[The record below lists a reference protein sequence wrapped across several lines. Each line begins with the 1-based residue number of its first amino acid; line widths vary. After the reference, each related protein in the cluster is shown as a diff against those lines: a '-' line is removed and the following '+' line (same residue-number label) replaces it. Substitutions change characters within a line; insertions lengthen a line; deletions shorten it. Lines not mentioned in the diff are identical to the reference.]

1 MIFTF
6 KIEWALIHLKGRN
19 RDENIIFIGPI
30 HDPDRAQRRHRGL
43 CHRLYPR
50 RDPGCLAADS
60 TKQVADA
67 LNKQHAME
75 ELYASAEAFSNTV
88 MQLYEA
94 MGFFRKAEE

>member
-1 MIFTF
+1 MS
-6 KIEWALIHLKGRN
+6 G
-19 RDENIIFIGPI
+19 
-30 HDPDRAQRRHRGL
+30 
-43 CHRLYPR
+43 
-50 RDPGCLAADS
+50 ADS